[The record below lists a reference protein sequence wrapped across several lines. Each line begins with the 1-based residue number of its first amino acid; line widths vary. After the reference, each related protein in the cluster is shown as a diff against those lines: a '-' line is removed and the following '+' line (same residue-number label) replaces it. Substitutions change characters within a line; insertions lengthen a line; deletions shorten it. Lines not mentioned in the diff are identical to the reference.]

1 MLKIT
6 VKWVQLKKLQKLNI
20 TKKVTRYMQMNL
32 KDQVDLLDKATNKAI
47 KQVDKE
53 RKGKKRNFILEWFRY
68 VELVSKQLTKWI
80 N

>member
-1 MLKIT
+1 
-6 VKWVQLKKLQKLNI
+6 
-20 TKKVTRYMQMNL
+20 MQMNL
-32 KDQVDLLDKATNKAI
+32 KDQVDILDKATNKAI

-53 RKGKKRNFILEWFRY
+53 RKNKKRNFIEEWFRY

>member
-1 MLKIT
+1 
-6 VKWVQLKKLQKLNI
+6 
-20 TKKVTRYMQMNL
+20 MQMNL
-32 KDQVDLLDKATNKAI
+32 KDQVDILDKATNKAI

-53 RKGKKRNFILEWFRY
+53 RKNKKRKFIEEWFRY

>member
-1 MLKIT
+1 
-6 VKWVQLKKLQKLNI
+6 LQKLNI

-32 KDQVDLLDKATNKAI
+32 KDQVDILNKATNKAI

>member
-1 MLKIT
+1 MM
-6 VKWVQLKKLQKLNI
+6 
-20 TKKVTRYMQMNL
+20 RYMQMNL
-32 KDQVDLLDKATNKAI
+32 KDQVDILDKATNKAI

-68 VELVSKQLTKWI
+68 VELVSKPLTKWM

>member
-1 MLKIT
+1 M
-6 VKWVQLKKLQKLNI
+6 
-20 TKKVTRYMQMNL
+20 RYMQMNL

-53 RKGKKRNFILEWFRY
+53 RKNKKRNFIEEWFRY
-68 VELVSKQLTKWI
+68 VELVSKQLTKWM